1 MNGSIDLES
10 TLDHGSKATFIVP
23 LKVSSWC
30 RNPRLESSSS
40 SPNLGFHSR
49 AATWTQP
56 LAQRSINQDLLNQQ
70 ISASVTTSF
79 PSLAQASSSR
89 HASLDIT
96 SNLSSR
102 HPSMDSAFNFQI
114 GSLTPEQRSKV
125 HVLVVEDKYVP
136 TASPLPFHVSY
147 ANRSP

>member
-10 TLDHGSKATFIVP
+10 APNKGSRATFIVP

-30 RNPRLESSSS
+30 RNPRLDSSSS

-49 AATWTQP
+49 TAPWTQP

-79 PSLAQASSSR
+79 PSLAQPSASR
-89 HASLDIT
+89 HASLDIA

-102 HPSMDSAFNFQI
+102 HPSLDNAFSLHI

-125 HVLVVEDKYVP
+125 HVLVVEDK
-136 TASPLPFHVSY
+136 
-147 ANRSP
+147 